1 MSQTCCSGDDG
12 DNDDLLQLADSTG
25 GAGDSTGGAGG
36 RHSGWFSSMIDES
49 QCLAFDGGDAPAG
62 GAAAGGGAASGGWF
76 SSSMASHCKAASSP
90 RPTAPLAPAA
100 TAAAGPAV
108 GGDTNVGGGSGGA
121 TTGASTAP
129 HHHRPPWLLYSREGH
144 RATAT
149 LAGHV
154 EEHMREIKATAL
166 GGACT
171 ARCPCGRQCLDSVT
185 RNELLRAH
193 EFSFWDVVA
202 RPPKPLQN

>member
-1 MSQTCCSGDDG
+1 MPLHARTMSCEPGSDDESELSLCSGDDG
-12 DNDDLLQLADSTG
+12 DNDDVLQLA
-25 GAGDSTGGAGG
+25 DSTGGAGG
-36 RHSGWFSSMIDES
+36 RHSGWFSSMMDES
-49 QCLAFDGGDAPAG
+49 QCLACDGGDAPAG

-108 GGDTNVGGGSGGA
+108 GAIPTPAAAAAV
-121 TTGASTAP
+121 
-129 HHHRPPWLLYSREGH
+129 RPPVPQPRRTITDRRGSYSREGH

-171 ARCPCGRQCLDSVT
+171 ARCSFG
-185 RNELLRAH
+185 ELG
-193 EFSFWDVVA
+193 
-202 RPPKPLQN
+202 